1 MHLNKSVRKSTGILC
16 LISHLP
22 ISVIIRVE
30 NKVSL
35 QTMRDTKN
43 LVGLFLEQKPRL
55 YKKGQIIIRPD
66 DTLTSVFY
74 IEKGFVKGYSLTE
87 HGEQKNHI
95 IYKSG
100 DIFPLV
106 SAINPTGRISFIETV
121 EKTQLRK
128 IDYEKFINLIKSD
141 NSLLFEVTQ
150 KIIGLMRE
158 YIDRIDGLEY
168 TKANQRIIDHL
179 LYLASYFGKRKGKK
193 ILIEVP
199 ITHKDIAES
208 TAISRETV
216 SRELE
221 TLKRKKLIQKSSKF
235 TIINNIKKLEK
246 ELYLQFES
254 KKL

>member
-1 MHLNKSVRKSTGILC
+1 MRKNTGKLC
-16 LISHLP
+16 LISQLRV
-22 ISVIIRVE
+22 SVIIYAE

-35 QTMRDTKN
+35 KAMRDTKN
-43 LVGLFLEQKPRL
+43 LVSLFLEQKPRL

-74 IEKGFVKGYSLTE
+74 VEKGFVKGYSLTE

-95 IYKSG
+95 IYKAG
-100 DIFPLV
+100 DIFPMV
-106 SAINPTGRISFIETV
+106 AAISPIGRVSFIETV

-128 IDYEKFINLIKSD
+128 VDYDKFINLIKSD

-150 KIIGLMRE
+150 KIIAFMRK

-168 TKANQRIIDHL
+168 RKANQRIIDHL
-179 LYLASYFGKRKGKK
+179 LYLANYFGKKKGKK
-193 ILIEVP
+193 ILIEIP
-199 ITHKDIAES
+199 TTHKDIAES

-221 TLKRKKLIQKSSKF
+221 ILKRKKIIQNSSKF
-235 TIINNIKKLEK
+235 IIINNVRKLEK
-246 ELYLQFES
+246 ELSLEFDHQ
-254 KKL
+254 KL

>member
-1 MHLNKSVRKSTGILC
+1 MLFITVAIKWYNICGY
-16 LISHLP
+16 
-22 ISVIIRVE
+22 
-30 NKVSL
+30 KVS
-35 QTMRDTKN
+35 QKYMRDIKS
-43 LVGLFLEQKPRL
+43 LVDLFLEQKPHL

-74 IEKGFVKGYSLTE
+74 VEKGFVKGYSLTE

-95 IYKSG
+95 LYKAG

-106 SAINPTGRISFIETV
+106 AAIHPTGKISFIEAI

-128 IDYEKFINLIKSD
+128 IDYEKFINILKSN

-150 KIIGLMRE
+150 KIIILMRE
-158 YIDRIDGLEY
+158 YVDRIDGLEY

-208 TAISRETV
+208 TAICRETV

-221 TLKRKKLIQKSSKF
+221 ALKKKKIIQNTNKF
-235 TIINNIKKLEK
+235 IIINNIKKLEK
-246 ELYLQFES
+246 ELNLEFDS